1 MKRRE
6 FIALLASATVAWP
19 LTLRAQQAE
28 RVRRVGVLI
37 NLAADD
43 PESAARI
50 TAFAQGL
57 QEFGW
62 TVGRNIRIDY
72 RWASGDPRRFQKYAE
87 ELVALAP
94 NILLAAATPSVL
106 ALQQA
111 TQTVPIVFVGVTDPV
126 GAGFVNSLAHP
137 GGNTTGFTPFEFGI
151 GVKWLELLKQ
161 IAPDLTR
168 VAIIREA
175 AGPGVGQLAAI
186 QAVAP
191 SLGVAITP
199 IDARDP
205 TEIER
210 ALKTFSRTSNG
221 GVIVTSSPLTGVHRD
236 LIVALTA
243 QHRLPAVYPF
253 RYQVA
258 AGGLISYRPD
268 LIDEYRRA
276 AEYVDRIL
284 KGEKPDDLPVQAPT
298 KYQLVINLK
307 TAKTIGLTIPAALLA
322 QAEEVI
328 E

>member
-1 MKRRE
+1 MRRRE
-6 FIALLASATVAWP
+6 FISLIGGMSAAWP
-19 LTLRAQQAE
+19 LAARAEQQPE
-28 RVRRVGVLI
+28 PMRRVAVLM

-57 QEFGW
+57 EKFGW
-62 TVGRNIRIDY
+62 TVGRNVRIDY
-72 RWASGDPRRFQKYAE
+72 RWAAGDTRRFQKYAE

-94 NILLAAATPSVL
+94 NILLAAATPSVQ

-111 TQTVPIVFVGVTDPV
+111 TQTVPIVFAGVTDPV
-126 GAGFVNSLAHP
+126 AAGFVNSLAHP
-137 GGNTTGFTPFEFGI
+137 GGNITGFTPFEFGI

-161 IAPDLTR
+161 IVPNLTR
-168 VAIIREA
+168 VAIVREA
-175 AGPGVGQLAAI
+175 GGPGVGQLAAI

-191 SLGVAITP
+191 SLGVEVTP
-199 IDARDP
+199 IGARDP
-205 TEIER
+205 AEIER
-210 ALKTFSRTSNG
+210 AIKTNA
-221 GVIVTSSPLTGVHRD
+221 GVIVTSSPLTGVNRD
-236 LIVALTA
+236 LIIARAA
-243 QHRLPAVYPF
+243 QYRLPTVYPF

-258 AGGLISYRPD
+258 AGGLISYGPD

-284 KGEKPDDLPVQAPT
+284 KGEKPGELPVQAPT

-307 TAKTIGLTIPAALLA
+307 TAKAIGLTVPAALLA
-322 QAEEVI
+322 SADEVI